1 MMPNSGTS
9 GLQARED
16 VRLDERIE
24 RMQSARDAITVRADT
39 EVLAD
44 IIDELLVILHERRDD
59 DIAAAR

>member
-1 MMPNSGTS
+1 MT
-9 GLQARED
+9 
-16 VRLDERIE
+16 LDERIE
-24 RMQSARDAITVRADT
+24 RMQSARDAITVRAHT